1 MGSRLFGVTEIN
13 SNRTDTRHRSRAI
26 LRRVIRLVIIPIV
39 GSWLFLYLDSI
50 YQRRRAEALFSDLK
64 SFDFATAGFA
74 EVRDI
79 MNRNGGATNQR
90 DLMHESPG
98 YVGTPDLHGNLTL
111 ESPGPTCT
119 PEDCTFQLW
128 IKTWPARTQLL
139 NRMAEFF
146 YTNLPYVG
154 VRSWVL
160 YAKFE
165 VRNGKLDR
173 SYAAVSEL
181 KMERFDSR
189 MQLVPFGYEVEVQR
203 DSANFH
209 CPGLNREYRVYID
222 HNDPRLPE
230 NVLSTCVLQSAGMPA
245 KRAFNVQL
253 RCLNGLFRSCR
264 FAELAPAAWTDYS
277 AMTAVQVRDRQ

>member
-1 MGSRLFGVTEIN
+1 VGSRLSEVIDTH
-13 SNRTDTRHRSRAI
+13 SKRTDAHRRFRAT
-26 LRRVIRLVIIPIV
+26 LRWVVKLAMGCIAC
-39 GSWLFLYLDSI
+39 SWLFLYSDSV
-50 YQRRRAEALFSDLK
+50 YQRRRAESLFADLK
-64 SFDFATAGFA
+64 SFDFATADFP

-79 MNRNGGATNQR
+79 MNRNGGAAIQR
-90 DLMHESPG
+90 
-98 YVGTPDLHGNLTL
+98 DLHGNVTF
-111 ESPGPTCT
+111 ERPGPTCT

-128 IKTWPARTQLL
+128 ITTWPARTPLL
-139 NRMAEFF
+139 DRMAEFF

-160 YAKFE
+160 YARLE

-173 SYAAVSEL
+173 SYTAVSEL

-189 MQLVPFGYEVEVQR
+189 MELVPLGYEVEVQR

-222 HNDPRLPE
+222 HNDARLPE
-230 NVLSTCVLQSAGMPA
+230 NVLSTCVLQSAGIPT
-245 KRAFNVQL
+245 KRAFNVHL

-264 FAELAPAAWTDYS
+264 FDELAPSAWADYS
-277 AMTAVQVRDRQ
+277 AMTALQVRDRQ